1 MWKVPK
7 GGPHVLPW
15 KSPLVIKW
23 CKPTELTTGAAG
35 TTLFGVVRLVPDFT
49 PKNIDTNCSS
59 QVAAGCWWE
68 LRSKCSR
75 LARLGTTLD
84 PWTTRTVGIATSK
97 IWCTW
102 MVTPIHTIGVH
113 LRKYAW
119 NPPWGR
125 PCTMGP
131 CPVCWHHF
139 RKVNLDTKPWMERY
153 CVPAADQPFEIWR
166 RWTTSGADNDGPPRW
181 GWLIGTAELKSI
193 LKWVASRDNGNLA
206 SQKLRINL
214 RKCFFLVVWEGW
226 DMLGHGKGVPIGL
239 SVEEHPMGWDTL
251 PLIYI

>member
-1 MWKVPK
+1 MLAP
-7 GGPHVLPW
+7 
-15 KSPLVIKW
+15 
-23 CKPTELTTGAAG
+23 CK
-35 TTLFGVVRLVPDFT
+35 
-49 PKNIDTNCSS
+49 
-59 QVAAGCWWE
+59 
-68 LRSKCSR
+68 
-75 LARLGTTLD
+75 ARPNTTLD

-214 RKCFFLVVWEGW
+214 RKCFFFGRLGR
-226 DMLGHGKGVPIGL
+226 LGHVGTREGSANRLIRGGASHGL
-239 SVEEHPMGWDTL
+239 GYASSY
-251 PLIYI
+251 IYNMDPAKY